1 VNFSK
6 GNDRFRQRENS
17 VKNIPKELMVINS
30 TFTPRTLNW
39 KKMIEYAFILS
50 PFGVGMDCHRTWE
63 ALCLGC
69 IPIVCAPNFTNL
81 FLDLPVL
88 IVNDWSE
95 INEILLKKTVDEFK
109 QQNFNY
115 EKLTLEYWKN
125 KIKK

>member
-1 VNFSK
+1 
-6 GNDRFRQRENS
+6 
-17 VKNIPKELMVINS
+17 
-30 TFTPRTLNW
+30 
-39 KKMIEYAFILS
+39 
-50 PFGVGMDCHRTWE
+50 MDCHRTWE